1 MRRRS
6 TYPRHCQSLEIV
18 STSVVGARAPEPAPR
33 LIALEKFDEFR
44 LSAAGSLAYD
54 IGELVAKL
62 LWGGTPRSS
71 KQGKLRMARVGRY
84 KRYAVSV
91 VQGFLDAQSR
101 AKNDRLSAKN
111 RLF

>member
-1 MRRRS
+1 MKA
-6 TYPRHCQSLEIV
+6 V
-18 STSVVGARAPEPAPR
+18 PR
-33 LIALEKFDEFR
+33 LIALEKFEEFR

-71 KQGKLRMARVGRY
+71 KQGKLRMARVSRY

-91 VQGFLDAQSR
+91 VQGLLDAQSR

-111 RLF
+111 RLL

>member
-1 MRRRS
+1 MK
-6 TYPRHCQSLEIV
+6 T
-18 STSVVGARAPEPAPR
+18 APR

-62 LWGGTPRSS
+62 LWRVTPRSS
-71 KQGKLRMARVGRY
+71 DQARQVIGETQNMARSGFMSQTIKGKLRMHS
-84 KRYAVSV
+84 VSV
-91 VQGFLDAQSR
+91 VQGLLDAQSR

-111 RLF
+111 RLL